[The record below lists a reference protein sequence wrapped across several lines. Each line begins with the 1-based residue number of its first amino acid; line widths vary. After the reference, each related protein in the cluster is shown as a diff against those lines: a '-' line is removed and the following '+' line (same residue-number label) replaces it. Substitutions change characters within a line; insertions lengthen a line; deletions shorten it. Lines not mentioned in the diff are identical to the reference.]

1 MLSVWF
7 FGFVGFIL
15 ARTFYAGMN
24 TKTLFYRN
32 PKYGEVGPQICEDK
46 VGSYVILTIAFSL
59 TWPISLPGIGIYKL
73 GKRFSKE
80 K

>member
-1 MLSVWF
+1 MLSTWL
-7 FGFVGFIL
+7 FGFL
-15 ARTFYAGMN
+15 AIVLYRAFYAGMN
-24 TKTLFYRN
+24 TKTLFYRD

-46 VGSYVILTIAFSL
+46 VGSYVILSIAFSL

-73 GKRFSKE
+73 GRRFSKE